1 MLFDD
6 VSDVGLPE
14 TTQVQSVKID
24 NLLIFIVEVLPQKL
38 DKQFT
43 NICFHILAISW
54 IEPYKVSVSI
64 S

>member
-6 VSDVGLPE
+6 VSDVGLSE

-38 DKQFT
+38 DEQFT

-54 IEPYKVSVSI
+54 IEP
-64 S
+64 